1 MNESLAIE
9 ASGLHKT
16 FGRTEALA
24 GVDLEVPRGSILG
37 MLGPNGAG
45 KTTTVR
51 VLATLLRPDRGSAR
65 VAGHDVVSEAAQVR
79 RRIGLTGQYAALDE
93 SLTGRANLIMIGRL
107 GRLPARTARDRAAEL
122 LEHFGLTDAAQRGV
136 KTYSGGMRRRL
147 DLAASLVTRPPI
159 LFLDEP
165 TTGLDLPSRM
175 VTWDAVRNLAA
186 DGTTVLLTTQHLEE
200 ADKLADRIVV
210 IDHGQAIAD
219 GTPAQLKA
227 KVGGERVSL
236 TVAPERPPER
246 ERRATGRAGAPS
258 RLDVAASILAR
269 HATEAPRSGSGSRV
283 LEAPVAGA
291 ARRLPEIVRDLDA
304 AGVLLDDLAIRHPSL
319 DDVFLT
325 LTGRKSRDARQEDDE
340 S

>member
-1 MNESLAIE
+1 MSEKMALEATSLE
-9 ASGLHKT
+9 KT
-16 FGRTEALA
+16 FGGTKALD

-65 VAGHDVVSEAAQVR
+65 VAGHDVVAEAAQVR
-79 RRIGLTGQYAALDE
+79 RYIGLTGQYAALDE
-93 SLTGRANLIMIGRL
+93 SLTGRANLVMIGRL
-107 GRLPARTARDRAAEL
+107 GRLSVRAAKVRADEL
-122 LEHFGLTDAAQRGV
+122 LSQFTLSDAADRGV

-147 DLAASLVTRPPI
+147 DLAASLVTRPQI

-165 TTGLDLPSRM
+165 TTGLDLSSRM
-175 VTWDAVRNLAA
+175 VTWDAVRALAG
-186 DGTTVLLTTQHLEE
+186 DGTTVLLTTQYLDE
-200 ADKLADRIVV
+200 ADNLADRIAV
-210 IDHGQAIAD
+210 IDHGQVIAD

-227 KVGGERVSL
+227 KVGGERVVL
-236 TVAPERPPER
+236 TVAS
-246 ERRATGRAGAPS
+246 ADDLGAAAG
-258 RLDVAASILAR
+258 ILAR
-269 HATEAPRSGSGSRV
+269 HSTEPPRLDAAARVTEAPV
-283 LEAPVAGA
+283 TAA
-291 ARRLPEIVRDLDA
+291 ARRMPEIVRDLDA

-325 LTGRKSRDARQEDDE
+325 LTGKPSLETSKENQ